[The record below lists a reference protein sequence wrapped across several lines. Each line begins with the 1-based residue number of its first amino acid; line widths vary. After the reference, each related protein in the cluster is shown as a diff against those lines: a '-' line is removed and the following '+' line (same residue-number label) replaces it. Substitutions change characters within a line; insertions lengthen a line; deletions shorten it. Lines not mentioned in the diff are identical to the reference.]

1 MSKNKAN
8 EFKINRN
15 RYKDIKSMDH
25 STMENFLTDVYVQG
39 IENGVK
45 KSLQNAKTDID
56 YNVILSILLNIKG
69 VGEKRAEIIVE
80 ELKANEDRITK
91 AGTNKEQ

>member
-1 MSKNKAN
+1 MSKNKTN

-15 RYKDIKSMDH
+15 KYKDIKSLDH

-45 KSLQNAKTDID
+45 KALQNAKTDID
-56 YNVILSILLNIKG
+56 YDVILSILLNVKG
-69 VGEKRAEIIVE
+69 IGEKKAEIIVE

>member
-1 MSKNKAN
+1 MSKNKTY

-15 RYKDIKSMDH
+15 KYKDIKSMDH
-25 STMENFLTDVYVQG
+25 STMEDFLTDVYVQG

-45 KSLQNAKTDID
+45 KTLQNAKTDID
-56 YNVILSILLNIKG
+56 YDVILSILLNVKG
-69 VGEKRAEIIVE
+69 IGEKKAEGIIE

>member
-8 EFKINRN
+8 ELKINRN

-25 STMENFLTDVYVQG
+25 SAMENFLTDVYVQG

-45 KSLQNAKTDID
+45 KTLQNAKIDID
-56 YNVILSILLNIKG
+56 YDVILSILLNVKG
-69 VGEKRAEIIVE
+69 IGEKKAESIIE

-91 AGTNKEQ
+91 AGKNKEQ